1 MSDDGRAGSV
11 GMTSVRSPE
20 TLYLPALPEPL
31 HRRNYQSYGLRDDR
45 RFGDKLKALRH
56 WLETSYVNEVISRSR
71 SNLIHRAGSDTR
83 AS

>member
-1 MSDDGRAGSV
+1 MTTLRGES
-11 GMTSVRSPE
+11 GMTSMRKPE
-20 TLYLPALPEPL
+20 TLSVLPEPL
-31 HRRNYQSYGLRDDR
+31 HQSNYQSYGLRDDR

-71 SNLIHRAGSDTR
+71 SNVIHRAGSDTQ

>member
-1 MSDDGRAGSV
+1 MTALRGVLYDLRTKTGNPLSV
-11 GMTSVRSPE
+11 
-20 TLYLPALPEPL
+20 LPEPS

-56 WLETSYVNEVISRSR
+56 WLKTSYVNEVISRSR
-71 SNLIHRAGSDTR
+71 SNLIHRVGSDTQ

>member
-1 MSDDGRAGSV
+1 L
-11 GMTSVRSPE
+11 TSARRPE
-20 TLYLPALPEPL
+20 TLSALPEPL

-45 RFGDKLKALRH
+45 RFEDKLKALRH
-56 WLETSYVNEVISRSR
+56 WLKTSYVNEVISRSR